1 MAPKVVITGWS
12 RGGLGYVFEL
22 LRSAGHDVGT
32 TFSSV
37 STEHEFNSCLS
48 SARTIEISSGFVP
61 FMLHPSLKDTEFYF
75 VLRDP
80 MRVLNSLT
88 FLGYFRYEK
97 KAYPQRLA
105 VHYLK
110 RGRQYRGYPVRF
122 SCYYLLAWLRRYRE
136 NCNRLDKSINFI
148 RVENGNRR
156 ILKNLGLS
164 ESAVP
169 YVDSNIN
176 ASYCK
181 QTLTPNALIQP
192 SRRIMK
198 KLLLISRYHHPLWL
212 PRGGHAH
219 YVNPDWH
226 A

>member
-32 TFSSV
+32 TFSAV
-37 STEHEFNSCLS
+37 VTEQEFDSCLR

-61 FMLHPSLKDTEFYF
+61 FMHHPALKDTEFYF
-75 VLRDP
+75 ILRDP

-88 FLGYFRYEK
+88 FLGYFRHEK
-97 KAYPQRLA
+97 KSYPQRLA
-105 VHYLK
+105 VRYLK

-122 SCYYLLAWLRRYRE
+122 SCYYLLAWYKQYYNHCKTL
-136 NCNRLDKSINFI
+136 NRKINII
-148 RVENGNRR
+148 RVENGNKR
-156 ILKNLGLS
+156 ILNKLGFS
-164 ESAVP
+164 VSSVP

-181 QTLTPNALIQP
+181 QILTPNALIQP
-192 SRRIMK
+192 SKRIMK
-198 KLLLISRYHHPLWL
+198 KLLLVSQYHHPLWL

-226 A
+226 T